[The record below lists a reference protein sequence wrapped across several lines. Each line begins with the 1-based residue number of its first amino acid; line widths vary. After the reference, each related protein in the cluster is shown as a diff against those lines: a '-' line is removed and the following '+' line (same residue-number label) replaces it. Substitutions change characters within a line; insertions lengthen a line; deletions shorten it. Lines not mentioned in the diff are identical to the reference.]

1 VEGKSNGD
9 WEWIIAQVSIM
20 QAMTIEQLQ
29 EQLQV
34 HEVELAELKDRI
46 PDSTI
51 ISPKLLNRAFTVFG
65 HYVVAGFII
74 AIPFICLTSLFALL
88 MMLISQPQ

>member
-1 VEGKSNGD
+1 
-9 WEWIIAQVSIM
+9 M

-51 ISPKLLNRAFTVFG
+51 ISPKFLNRAFTVLG

-74 AIPFICLTSLFALL
+74 AIPFIY
-88 MMLISQPQ
+88 LISFIAVMVILMPQPQ